1 MENLKAQCDQSRNYP
16 KNLFR
21 ASYEEHLS
29 RHLLDLLFER
39 LNDQDERLFS
49 VDSKASLDFL
59 ELNHEGKG
67 TLVLLP

>member
-1 MENLKAQCDQSRNYP
+1 MENLKAQCEKYGDYP

-21 ASYEEHLS
+21 AYDGEHLS
-29 RHLLDLLFER
+29 RHALDLLFER

-49 VDSKASLDFL
+49 VESKASLDFW

-67 TLVLLP
+67 KFPP